1 MSYVEITLRQRLSD
15 AKAIRDYLLDA
26 ERQLPR
32 NIPNAQM
39 HIWLEHIAREIE
51 DAAKP
56 KAKVVALRPN
66 KPEPPKPAA

>member
-15 AKAIRDYLLDA
+15 AKAIRDYLVDA

-51 DAAKP
+51 DAARP
-56 KAKVVALRPN
+56 KAKVVALRAGQTDG
-66 KPEPPKPAA
+66 PEAA